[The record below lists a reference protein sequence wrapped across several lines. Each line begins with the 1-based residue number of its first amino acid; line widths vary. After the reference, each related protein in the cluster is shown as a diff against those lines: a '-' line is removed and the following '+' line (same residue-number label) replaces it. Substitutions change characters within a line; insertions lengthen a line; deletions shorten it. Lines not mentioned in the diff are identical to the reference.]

1 MTRGKEAQ
9 MTNLNSNPEVNIC
22 LLTFS
27 ALVIL
32 FLLIGAVTEP
42 TNKRPFMKSFIHL
55 LASSIIVVL
64 GEIGIWIFQGTPDH
78 LVLLKLCCTMSYGVG
93 TMMVALL
100 TYCLL
105 YFFWEKEKI
114 SLLPAHIM
122 LSACSIFFCLIFL
135 SIWNGLIFKVDVQG
149 NVANGPLGFLI
160 YIFDAATFLAEI
172 GIIAYYRRLLSV
184 RGFLVMIGYCTFQ
197 LLTMFLVNVWYPA
210 PMYVAAT
217 LFLILMFIFFHGEL
231 TRRFAEKEKELGES
245 RIAIMVSQIQPHFLY
260 NSLNAIYY
268 LCDKD
273 TELAKKAIND
283 FSEYLRH
290 NLNSLKRTAPVCF
303 EEELQ
308 YVKTY
313 LNLEKMRFDEE
324 LNVEYHIETTGFLV
338 PALSVQPLVENA
350 IKHGICKKE
359 NGGTLRLSSK
369 ESEDFFE
376 VTIADDGVGFDP
388 DIKPDDGKLHVG
400 IQNVK
405 QRLHA
410 MCGGTLTIDSRPGEG
425 TIVTIRIPKKKEKTG
440 TAVP

>member
-1 MTRGKEAQ
+1 
-9 MTNLNSNPEVNIC
+9 MTNLNSSPEVNIC

-32 FLLIGAVTEP
+32 FLLIGAVADP
-42 TNKRPFMKSFIHL
+42 TNKRSFMKIFIYL
-55 LASSIIVVL
+55 LAASIVVHL
-64 GEIGIWIFQGTPDH
+64 GEIGIWIFQGSPDH
-78 LVLLKLCCTMSYGVG
+78 LVLLKLCCVMSYGVG
-93 TMMVALL
+93 TMLIALL

-105 YFFWEKEKI
+105 SFFMDKENI

-122 LSACSIFFCLIFL
+122 LGVCSVFFLLIISSL
-135 SIWNGLIFKVDVQG
+135 WNGFVFTIDSQG
-149 NVANGPLGFLI
+149 NVTDGPLGFAV
-160 YIFDAATFLAEI
+160 YMFDVTTFLVEI
-172 GIIAYYRRLLSV
+172 GMITYYRRFLSV
-184 RGFLVMIGYCTFQ
+184 RGFLVLIGHCTIQ

-210 PMYVAAT
+210 PMYVAAA

-231 TRRFAEKEKELGES
+231 TRQFAEKEKELGES

-260 NSLNAIYY
+260 NSLNAIYH

-273 TELAKKAIND
+273 TGLAKKAIND

-290 NLNSLKRTAPVCF
+290 NLNSLKLTAPVCF
-303 EEELQ
+303 EKELQ

-338 PALSVQPLVENA
+338 PALSVQPLVENSV
-350 IKHGICKKE
+350 KHGICKKE

-388 DIKPDDGKLHVG
+388 GKEPDDGKLHVG

-410 MCGGTLTIDSRPGEG
+410 MCGGTLTIESRPGEG
-425 TIVTIRIPKKKEKTG
+425 TSVTIRIPKSKENEKI
-440 TAVP
+440 